1 MLLFIFYFNSYGS
14 FIVAMVSDTVIR
26 VLSGSSGTVLTAANT
41 VGHFWAANI
50 LVPPQQGAAF
60 HLEGKPGFG
69 DSP

>member
-1 MLLFIFYFNSYGS
+1 
-14 FIVAMVSDTVIR
+14 MVSDTVIR